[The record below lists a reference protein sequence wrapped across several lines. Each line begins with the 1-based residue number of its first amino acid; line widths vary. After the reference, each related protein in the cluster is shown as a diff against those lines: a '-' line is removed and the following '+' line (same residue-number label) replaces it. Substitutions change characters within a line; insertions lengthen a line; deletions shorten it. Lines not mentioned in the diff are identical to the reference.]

1 MKRKFMALLIS
12 FSMIFSA
19 MVSIPAKVFAEGVDI
34 PSFADF
40 GLNDDSSV
48 KATWNKSKQTL
59 TVKGNGKID
68 INKWVE
74 LAKKLYLFY

>member
-40 GLNDDSSV
+40 GFDRIRHEAEAARLQTVAVNRQRLSAERLLDKIRNDAPV
-48 KATWNKSKQTL
+48 VL
-59 TVKGNGKID
+59 
-68 INKWVE
+68 
-74 LAKKLYLFY
+74 

>member
-19 MVSIPAKVFAEGVDI
+19 MVSIPAKVFAEDVDI

-40 GLNDDSSV
+40 GLNDDRRGPRRVCRPAHSV
-48 KATWNKSKQTL
+48 
-59 TVKGNGKID
+59 
-68 INKWVE
+68 
-74 LAKKLYLFY
+74 